1 MKILKRFLILM
12 GVAFT
17 ILIVGVILDGATD
30 GRYSLDNLMDSVAYL
45 ITGVYVGKWVSTR
58 EKETL
63 DN

>member
-30 GRYSLDNLMDSVAYL
+30 GRYSLGNLMDSVAYL
-45 ITGVYVGKWVSTR
+45 ITGVYVGKWVSAR
-58 EKETL
+58 EKDTL